1 MCVLSRSSFFRQ
13 TLTLVTK
20 TGTREESSSARWCSS
35 WEIRRSSRTIRP
47 ACTATSISRRRY
59 VSVSP
64 PLSLS
69 VLTFHYAGLLLRNL
83 QCYRWQ
89 DQGPEGRR
97 RRSFRSVV
105 GRPRNPPQGQVEGG
119 PLRRSHL
126 HRRPEIRLSRMLW
139 SGVTQAIK
147 AKDLD
152 GATEAKSAIEDAQ
165 REQARE
171 REQKGVAF
179 EPKYFKPTG
188 KGGEWRAAFVCV
200 FYSFPLSSFVSPSFA
215 DSMSLSQPPHR
226 RQERANSSRPRLRLR
241 FRPRTPRRFRQPL
254 SFRHG
259 DDLRSGTD
267 SDGDCA
273 GTYSCLSEVIR
284 VRLPL
289 RRFDLFHFLI
299 RFLPPSFPSL
309 AFLPAVPSPALL
321 AHNPPLPLSRSCNLP
336 LLSFPSL

>member
-1 MCVLSRSSFFRQ
+1 MDGESHARFLEGPGAADGEYDIGMPNMCVLSRSSFFRQ

-126 HRRPEIRLSRMLW
+126 HRRPEIRLSRIAATSERVAKALERRHAGDQGEGSGW
-139 SGVTQAIK
+139 S
-147 AKDLD
+147 D
-152 GATEAKSAIEDAQ
+152 
-165 REQARE
+165 
-171 REQKGVAF
+171 
-179 EPKYFKPTG
+179 
-188 KGGEWRAAFVCV
+188 GGE
-200 FYSFPLSSFVSPSFA
+200 
-215 DSMSLSQPPHR
+215 
-226 RQERANSSRPRLRLR
+226 ER
-241 FRPRTPRRFRQPL
+241 
-254 SFRHG
+254 
-259 DDLRSGTD
+259 D
-267 SDGDCA
+267 
-273 GTYSCLSEVIR
+273 
-284 VRLPL
+284 
-289 RRFDLFHFLI
+289 
-299 RFLPPSFPSL
+299 
-309 AFLPAVPSPALL
+309 
-321 AHNPPLPLSRSCNLP
+321 
-336 LLSFPSL
+336 